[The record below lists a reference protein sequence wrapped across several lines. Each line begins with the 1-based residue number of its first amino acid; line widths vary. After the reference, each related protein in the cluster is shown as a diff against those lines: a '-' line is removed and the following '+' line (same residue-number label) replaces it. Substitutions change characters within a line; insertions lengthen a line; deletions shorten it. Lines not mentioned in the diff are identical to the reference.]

1 MELATCPMFLMG
13 DAVIMGL
20 MKTTPTFH
28 TELGCTRL
36 LRWRLPMTAAIAHL
50 IAHILHAIPVVAPV
64 VIAVTIV
71 APVTAVV
78 TVAVAPVVV
87 VVVINDRKEKHE
99 NLYPRFAGWLQ
110 VK

>member
-13 DAVIMGL
+13 AAVIMGL

-28 TELGCTRL
+28 TELDYTRL
-36 LRWRLPMTAAIAHL
+36 LRWRLPMTAAIAYL
-50 IAHILHAIPVVAPV
+50 IVRILHAIPVVAPV

-78 TVAVAPVVV
+78 IVAVAPVVV
-87 VVVINDRKEKHE
+87 AVVINDRKEKT
-99 NLYPRFAGWLQ
+99 
-110 VK
+110 